1 MIIDRL
7 DLKAATTLLHNQTKN
22 HYGWLTLCKET
33 GLQMAAAKTD
43 AGIPTWVAINE
54 HDRMTKSMWHEGPRA
69 QNSKD
74 FIFNGGKVSETEG
87 STSIEFKEF
96 KRTLNNTDHPELD
109 IQLFNKD
116 TTKIVSNNQ
125 TFTLE
130 CYGIPEHMLRLTGE
144 LRGKVL
150 GHTKLS
156 GNLYRVFKAMRL
168 LGFAPVSISWNSQFV
183 LSKQKIGEDDE
194 VIESIHATCDA
205 ETPIQGIT
213 AKVVGYDFIES
224 LGRIGKAMWKNGTV
238 EITLYERMIDFYL
251 VAQRKST
258 SSKIHFRTIIPLQL
272 TGTAHDA
279 EHDKK
284 REIQGICFPY
294 PSRD

>member
-1 MIIDRL
+1 
-7 DLKAATTLLHNQTKN
+7 
-22 HYGWLTLCKET
+22 
-33 GLQMAAAKTD
+33 
-43 AGIPTWVAINE
+43 
-54 HDRMTKSMWHEGPRA
+54 
-69 QNSKD
+69 
-74 FIFNGGKVSETEG
+74 
-87 STSIEFKEF
+87 
-96 KRTLNNTDHPELD
+96 
-109 IQLFNKD
+109 
-116 TTKIVSNNQ
+116 
-125 TFTLE
+125 
-130 CYGIPEHMLRLTGE
+130 
-144 LRGKVL
+144 
-150 GHTKLS
+150 
-156 GNLYRVFKAMRL
+156 
-168 LGFAPVSISWNSQFV
+168 
-183 LSKQKIGEDDE
+183 
-194 VIESIHATCDA
+194 
-205 ETPIQGIT
+205 IQGIT